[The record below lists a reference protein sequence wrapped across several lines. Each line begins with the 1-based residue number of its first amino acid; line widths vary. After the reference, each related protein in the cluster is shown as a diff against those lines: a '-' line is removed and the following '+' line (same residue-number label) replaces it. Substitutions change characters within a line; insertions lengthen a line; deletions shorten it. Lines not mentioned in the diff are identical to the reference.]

1 MRNLNFDKVE
11 IYPKSMFLAGLPV
24 EIPCQGLFLA
34 LLHYSRVL
42 GQVKGVMS
50 GLQTTLRSFTLVHLK
65 AVKDREEDR
74 QEVSAGAEQLGVRKA
89 STQVK
94 EANTTASDQ
103 SDNGVDSRLDSA
115 GKQLKRANT
124 VDNGKPTGRL
134 QEQMSLVELLD
145 FIEEAQDAVKY
156 LIENEVSNKELYE
169 RFKHDAK
176 LRDLHQTVHQFI
188 SQ

>member
-11 IYPKSMFLAGLPV
+11 IHPKSMFLAGLPV

-103 SDNGVDSRLDSA
+103 SDNSRPGSA

-124 VDNGKPTGRL
+124 VDNGKATGRL
-134 QEQMSLVELLD
+134 LEQMSLVELLD

-176 LRDLHQTVHQFI
+176 LRELH
-188 SQ
+188 

>member
-1 MRNLNFDKVE
+1 M
-11 IYPKSMFLAGLPV
+11 
-24 EIPCQGLFLA
+24 
-34 LLHYSRVL
+34 
-42 GQVKGVMS
+42 
-50 GLQTTLRSFTLVHLK
+50 
-65 AVKDREEDR
+65 
-74 QEVSAGAEQLGVRKA
+74 
-89 STQVK
+89 
-94 EANTTASDQ
+94 
-103 SDNGVDSRLDSA
+103 DSRPGSA

-176 LRDLHQTVHQFI
+176 LRELH
-188 SQ
+188 